1 MKDAV
6 SGFDIPYRLRLSLA
20 RALSRTHEANLY
32 LQASLYAMSIVL
44 PLASEMADA
53 RSKEQQS
60 RPEPDP
66 GPLGTVGSFEAK
78 TYDSSSDVADV
89 AQPARSTQRVGGGGR
104 TARTQ
109 PLLGDYTHGPISHPY
124 SHKKKQ
130 AGRCFDYSRRAT
142 SSG

>member
-78 TYDSSSDVADV
+78 TYDSSPDVADV
-89 AQPARSTQRVGGGGR
+89 AQPARSTQRVGGPG
-104 TARTQ
+104 
-109 PLLGDYTHGPISHPY
+109 PSHLLGDYTHGPISHPY